1 MHFHLIPA
9 LLSITT
15 TLLFTPIVR
24 ADNDLDSDDV
34 PDRCWSVCG
43 PVVGITQGCDHRYD
57 DNDRAELNCICNWV
71 EAPTLLPLCEACIAN
86 YRREHD
92 HDDDHDAHDNDAYDI
107 LTSCS
112 LSTTTWNAAAATSAL
127 QSVNSTSATA
137 TATGSGAG
145 VSGTGSAASTGG
157 SAAAASSTGD
167 VNGAVGVSVPGL
179 SSVAVMLAM
188 GMGYLGVV

>member
-1 MHFHLIPA
+1 MTMTMMRMIMVGLPFSYKLRIEMKSNM
-9 LLSITT
+9 LTIT
-15 TLLFTPIVR
+15 
-24 ADNDLDSDDV
+24 
-34 PDRCWSVCG
+34 
-43 PVVGITQGCDHRYD
+43 
-57 DNDRAELNCICNWV
+57 
-71 EAPTLLPLCEACIAN
+71 
-86 YRREHD
+86 
-92 HDDDHDAHDNDAYDI
+92 DAYDI

-145 VSGTGSAASTGG
+145 ATGTGSAASTGG
-157 SAAAASSTGD
+157 SAAAASSTGG
-167 VNGAVGVSVPGL
+167 VNGAAGVSVPGL